1 MTHTAHAPTRKPTQR
16 SARKKIATSAPVAVA
31 ELAEAACEVASPFEQ
46 QVEATGSLSRPMGG
60 IAAQTRDRFVDD
72 LQILF
77 EAALISC
84 SYASALKAKELIGKE
99 RGFFQPRKEQA
110 PLANMDVLSTSD
122 LEGLVENMAVSVPGK
137 ASKGH
142 LAS

>member
-1 MTHTAHAPTRKPTQR
+1 MTYTAHAPTRKPTQC
-16 SARKKIATSAPVAVA
+16 SARKKVATSTPVAVA
-31 ELAEAACEVASPFEQ
+31 EMTEAACEVASPFEQ
-46 QVEATGSLSRPMGG
+46 QTEATGSLSRPMGG

-110 PLANMDVLSTSD
+110 SLSNMDALSTSD
-122 LEGLVENMAVSVPGK
+122 LEGLVDNLAISSPGK
-137 ASKGH
+137 KGKP